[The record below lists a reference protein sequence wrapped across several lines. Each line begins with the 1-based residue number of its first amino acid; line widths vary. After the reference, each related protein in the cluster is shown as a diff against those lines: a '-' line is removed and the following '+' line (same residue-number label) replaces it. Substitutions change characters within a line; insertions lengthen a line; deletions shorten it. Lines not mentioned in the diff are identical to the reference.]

1 MKIESSKQPDYIT
14 NIKITLEPSDY
25 SNKFEIE
32 LRKLKSKVNMKGFR
46 KGKTPEHLI
55 KKLYGSSVFTESID
69 KMFNEAL
76 RDYIKEKN
84 INHLAQPM
92 FSEGQSTISV
102 DYGDQSKEYA
112 LSFDLNEMEP
122 FEIAGIDAQHTYDYF
137 VANVDD
143 AALDAEL
150 EILSSQL
157 GKYEEVDDIQP
168 KDHFDAEAVELEN
181 GQAKENGYTGT
192 VKIFMDVVFDQE
204 LKTQLTTLKKGD
216 KFVTTLSKIENK
228 EKEFMKKNF
237 LKVEESDE
245 REIGDD
251 FEFTISKIERLMPVA
266 LTDEVIK
273 ERLPE
278 LEVETLEEA
287 KTKIKENLQAYYENN
302 SRQLLY
308 YDMMNAIM
316 KATNITVSETFMR
329 RWLAET
335 EKLSPEKIDAEID
348 IFLRELKWTSIKDK
362 VSKDHG
368 FIVSE
373 DEVQGYLYDRVLGYQ
388 RQFGYFD
395 ESVTKRLFERIAGDK
410 NEVYNAYNAI
420 KTSKVFKSLE
430 PLINKNEIKVPIEVL
445 NEKVANLNKK

>member
-1 MKIESSKQPDYIT
+1 
-14 NIKITLEPSDY
+14 
-25 SNKFEIE
+25 
-32 LRKLKSKVNMKGFR
+32 
-46 KGKTPEHLI
+46 
-55 KKLYGSSVFTESID
+55 
-69 KMFNEAL
+69 
-76 RDYIKEKN
+76 
-84 INHLAQPM
+84 
-92 FSEGQSTISV
+92 
-102 DYGDQSKEYA
+102 
-112 LSFDLNEMEP
+112 
-122 FEIAGIDAQHTYDYF
+122 
-137 VANVDD
+137 
-143 AALDAEL
+143 
-150 EILSSQL
+150 
-157 GKYEEVDDIQP
+157 
-168 KDHFDAEAVELEN
+168 
-181 GQAKENGYTGT
+181 
-192 VKIFMDVVFDQE
+192 
-204 LKTQLTTLKKGD
+204 
-216 KFVTTLSKIENK
+216 
-228 EKEFMKKNF
+228 
-237 LKVEESDE
+237 
-245 REIGDD
+245 
-251 FEFTISKIERLMPVA
+251 MPVA

-430 PLINKNEIKVPIEVL
+430 PLITKNEIKVPIEVL
-445 NEKVANLNKK
+445 NEKVENLNKK